1 MRTIR
6 SGVFREGEF
15 TVNQWG
21 VKMKNVLLDTGAL
34 QASYVNKELVEKNSE
49 EWKSSIKPLI
59 SIVKATEKM
68 TERISFLNNSREE
81 ISGIVQVIVW
91 TMPDLDFISGL
102 PDVLKNFLPTI
113 VEMLNDTQKS
123 VSTMQVETIETIE

>member
-34 QASYVNKELVEKNSE
+34 QASYVNKELVEKNRE
-49 EWKSSIKPLI
+49 KWKSSIKPLI
-59 SIVKATEKM
+59 SAVKMAGAITTVKATEKI
-68 TERISFLNNSREE
+68 TEKIQF
-81 ISGIVQVIVW
+81 
-91 TMPDLDFISGL
+91 P
-102 PDVLKNFLPTI
+102 K
-113 VEMLNDTQKS
+113 
-123 VSTMQVETIETIE
+123 